1 MFNNHDDDGGRH
13 SYYISGF
20 NGYVHSVFT
29 CRLAVLS
36 QILFSLEKK
45 YPFFRF

>member
-20 NGYVHSVFT
+20 NGYVHSV
-29 CRLAVLS
+29 LPLGW
-36 QILFSLEKK
+36 LF
-45 YPFFRF
+45 